1 MSQENNLP
9 IFVLKVLIYAG
20 LNHLMFFWLFS
31 VLFGFA
37 LFVLRRLIVLC
48 VCNLKGFVRN
58 IMQLCEIFLLIII
71 MKIILSS

>member
-20 LNHLMFFWLFS
+20 LNHLIFFWLFN